1 MKKIFF
7 VLVSA
12 VIVSCG
18 GKKDTIF
25 EGQKTYSRGFELYQ
39 KGDYKKAKEE
49 LKKAIFKSEGLT
61 TQQILEARFALADSY
76 YNREEYIDAIAEFE
90 EFIMLYPTSDK
101 IPEAL
106 YKLAMSYMMISP
118 DYRRDLTYVKKAQEK
133 AEEIIYNYPN
143 SKFVGAAKEIIKKAN
158 EIKAKHTLYIAQ
170 TYENYGKP
178 YSASVYYSEVYDKY
192 KDYVEADYVAYKL
205 AYNLMRVDFQ
215 YYTEVDKYK
224 NQIKDLEKQIAVEKD
239 IEKKNVLINRKKV
252 LEDHIQVLK
261 ERIEKS
267 RDRAKEIIAL
277 FPKAFPNSPYLSKLK
292 EVEKESRV
300 DNFLK
305 KINIFD

>member
-1 MKKIFF
+1 MRKVFF
-7 VLVSA
+7 ISVLIILVSC
-12 VIVSCG
+12 SS
-18 GKKDTIF
+18 KKEAIF
-25 EGQKTYSRGFELYQ
+25 EGQTTYTKGFELYQ

-106 YKLAMSYMMISP
+106 YKLAMSYMMVSP
-118 DYRRDLTYVKKAQEK
+118 DYKRDLTYVKKAEEK
-133 AEEIIYNYPN
+133 AQEIIDSYPN

-170 TYENYGKP
+170 TYEDYGKP

-192 KDYVEADYVAYKL
+192 KNYVEADYVAYKL

-215 YYTEVDKYK
+215 YYSEVENYK
-224 NQIKDLEKQIAVEKD
+224 KQIKDLEKQISMEKD
-239 IEKKNVLINRKKV
+239 PEKKNVLINRKKV
-252 LEDHIQVLK
+252 LEDHLQVLK
-261 ERIEKS
+261 DRIEKS
-267 RDRAKEIIAL
+267 RDKAKEIIAL
-277 FPKAFPNSPYLSKLK
+277 FPKAFPNSPYIPKLK
-292 EVEKESRV
+292 DIEKGSKV

-305 KINIFD
+305 KINIFE

>member
-1 MKKIFF
+1 MKKVIF
-7 VLVSA
+7 VLVSVA
-12 VIVSCG
+12 VASCG
-18 GKKDTIF
+18 GKKEAIF
-25 EGQKTYSRGFELYQ
+25 EGQKTYNTGLELYQ

-76 YNREEYIDAIAEFE
+76 YHREEYIDAIAEFE

-106 YKLAMSYMMISP
+106 YKLAMSYMIISP

-158 EIKAKHTLYIAQ
+158 EIKAKHTLYIAE
-170 TYENYGKP
+170 TYEKYGKP
-178 YSASVYYSEVYDKY
+178 YSASVYYSEAYENY
-192 KDYVEADYVAYKL
+192 KDYIEADYVAYKL

-215 YYTEVDKYK
+215 YYTEVENYK
-224 NQIKDLEKQIAVEKD
+224 NKIKELEKQISVEKD
-239 IEKKNVLINRKKV
+239 IDKKNAFINRKKV

-261 ERIEKS
+261 DRIEKS

-292 EVEKESRV
+292 EVEKESKI